1 MLIKGLYNKPI
12 SNTFIEKTTSIA
24 QRIKPLVIIDWLDSR
39 HVEKS
44 GNTEVASSNYAFAD
58 VSDQS
63 IIDEAYGLLSFNTTS
78 MGPPITRA
86 ARSLSDKEILFNK
99 SRRSSFY
106 FTPNESINGI
116 ERESFTWAVAG
127 AKDVNGNVITSN
139 GNWHCL
145 PSDKDDN
152 LEFGYW
158 SSVKSTEYLHATRN
172 GYEFTTPVTLTYLFT
187 ARAVN
192 LVKIITSEHYGQIKS
207 YNLKAYRDT
216 TTLVFDQDGEIA
228 EDNYFYNHFLEGIT
242 NSDINKILL
251 TIYTTKNKL
260 DYARV
265 HEVAPIYQVDMSDY
279 LINANVSK
287 VRDIHETSL
296 PIAGGGASTAQVS
309 FDNTQKDFNLFNSA
323 STFGKY
329 MKKDL
334 RTYIYAG
341 WQIKKSNSPEVSTTL
356 VSSINTTANSLS
368 VGGTI
373 DFPDGGGSNDF
384 VVIVDKDTVSREY
397 MLCSKSGSETLSITE
412 RGYGGTTARS
422 HSAGA
427 SVTFDTYE
435 YVPYGVFY
443 VDEWQASS
451 SSMVVDAT
459 MSDWQKYSNEKTVT
473 KGFMM
478 QNAIIAESVKQLLMK
493 VNFPKS
499 QIKYL
504 SQPSE
509 SFTRN
514 GAILHLAFDENVVD
528 RENATRTISSSLRA
542 RFVEIVS
549 KSFEEYSLKDVML
562 DANDKDL
569 SVLELALDIKDY
581 FTPSLT
587 TTSSLIS
594 TQDQG
599 SSVALNFT
607 TGSFT
612 KPDGSSVVE
621 SYNGVFDGYYVPTS
635 SGLQRLLILINRGG
649 VKVYLDKILIINNWY
664 IVESGTNS
672 TVTIQSAE
680 YNLTAGRAYELR
692 IEFFTDARQTN
703 TPFQI
708 KLKKNDGSLDWVY
721 SNQTYTMVAL
731 DKVGSKANQSYLTF
745 NSGTGQWTVA
755 SAQNSID
762 RAGRRNN
769 AIYRGTPVLAQESGV
784 VSDTDSKSIL
794 LASNSYL
801 RIPYDVSYNRFYTS
815 QSDFS
820 ISTYIKFSANS
831 FSGNGEFISNWNNS
845 SPNSGFELFYNS
857 SASGLKIVTTT
868 GIQTVSSNTAISNS
882 SFTLMTFTL
891 KGTSLKYYIDGTLVN
906 TVTISGTPV
915 SYADKDLTI
924 GGRGSSYASG
934 AEVAPA
940 SFRSMYIDQF
950 AIFNKALSA
959 DDVLTSYIETKIQPI
974 QKFPFAYGNDKTVKN
989 IIDDISL
996 ADLGRLY
1003 IDENQNAR
1011 YEHYYRFF
1019 EPTIDQHANVQQTF
1033 SDSTSILDASYN
1045 VQLHVNKITVKLKG
1059 QVSNLVGKQSLW
1071 RADSPT
1077 SLATTLLTSNI
1088 TSTSN
1093 SIQVTTTD
1101 KPKYPKSGFLKI
1113 DNEIVKYSNTTSNAF
1128 LAVERAQFDTVAAAH
1143 TSNAKVRET
1152 LKFDVRFDKTP
1163 AFRVENPYISNVV
1176 DVIPALIEIIKYE
1189 PTHYGAKLIIAA
1201 SNSTSAGDL
1210 VYVEG
1215 ENLKDNSKSFASIA
1229 GVPVILQETK
1239 GEIQEKTATLSDNIR
1254 KYGLKEMIIENE
1266 FITSLEQAQ
1275 SIADFII
1282 SKMSEP
1288 VPIVELSILP
1298 NPRLQLGDRVK
1309 ISSMQSF
1316 DIINGEYWVIST
1328 ECQFTQSPSQKVV
1341 LRKVV

>member
-1 MLIKGLYNKPI
+1 MLTEGLYGKPI
-12 SNTFIEKTTSIA
+12 SNSFIEKTTSIA
-24 QRIKPLVIIDWLDSR
+24 QKIKPLVIIDWLDSR

-44 GNTEVASSNYAFAD
+44 GNTEVASSNYAFD
-58 VSDQS
+58 SVSDQS
-63 IIDEAYGLLSFNTTS
+63 IEDEAYGLLSSNITS
-78 MGPPITRA
+78 MGPPIV
-86 ARSLSDKEILFNK
+86 RSSRTLSDKEILFNK

-127 AKDVNGNVITSN
+127 AKDINGNIITAN

-152 LEFGYW
+152 LEFGFW
-158 SSVKSTEYLHATRN
+158 SSVKSTENIHATKN

-187 ARAVN
+187 ARRIN
-192 LVKIITSEHYGQIKS
+192 LIKIITSEHYGQIKA
-207 YNLKAYRDT
+207 YNLKAYRNT

-228 EDNYFYNHFLEGIT
+228 EDNYFFNHFLNGIV
-242 NSDINKILL
+242 NEDINKILL

-260 DYARV
+260 DYARIQ
-265 HEVAPIYQVDMSDY
+265 EVAPIYQVDMSDY
-279 LINANVSK
+279 LISANVSK

-296 PIAGGGASTAQVS
+296 PIAGGGASTSQVS

-323 STFGKY
+323 SAFGKY

-334 RTYIYAG
+334 RAYVYAG
-341 WQIKKSNSPEVSTTL
+341 WQIVKSNDSEISTTL
-356 VSSINTTANSLS
+356 VSSINTSANSLS
-368 VGGTI
+368 VGGTVGL
-373 DFPDGGGSNDF
+373 PDGGGNNDF
-384 VVIVDKDTVSREY
+384 IVIVDKDTISQEY
-397 MLCSKSGSETLSITE
+397 MLCSKSGSEALSITE
-412 RGYGGTTARS
+412 RGYGGTVARA
-422 HSAGA
+422 HSSG
-427 SVTFDTYE
+427 STVVFDTFE

-451 SSMVVDAT
+451 SSMTVEAT
-459 MSDWQKYSNEKTVT
+459 MSDWQKFSNEKTIT
-473 KGFMM
+473 KGFML
-478 QNAIIAESVKQLLMK
+478 QNSIIAESVKQLLMK

-514 GAILHLAFDENVVD
+514 GAVMHLAFDENIVD
-528 RENATRTISSSLRA
+528 RENATRTISNSLRA
-542 RFVEIVS
+542 RFVEIAS
-549 KSFEEYSLKDVML
+549 KSFEEYGLKDIML

-569 SVLELALDIKDY
+569 SVLEMALDIKDY

-587 TTSSLIS
+587 TTSSLVS

-607 TGSFT
+607 TGYFT
-612 KPDGSSVVE
+612 KPDSTVVNQ

-635 SGLQRLLILINRGG
+635 SGLQKLLILINRGG
-649 VKVYLDKILIINNWY
+649 VKVFLDKILIINKWY
-664 IVESGTNS
+664 IVESGSNS
-672 TVTIQSAE
+672 TTTIQSE
-680 YNLTAGRAYELR
+680 QYDLTAGRAYELR
-692 IEFFTDARQTN
+692 IEFFTDTKQTDI
-703 TPFQI
+703 PFQI
-708 KLKKNDGSLDWVY
+708 KLKKDDGSLDWVY
-721 SNQTYTMVAL
+721 SNQTYTMVAM

-745 NSGTGQWTVA
+745 DSGTGRWTVA
-755 SAQNSID
+755 SAQNSIE
-762 RAGRRNN
+762 RSSRRNN
-769 AIYRGTPVLAQESGV
+769 AIYRGTPVLAQTSGV

-801 RIPYDVSYNRFYTS
+801 RVPYDVSYNRFYTS
-815 QSDFS
+815 NKDFS

-845 SPNSGFELFYNS
+845 SSNSGFELFYNS
-857 SASGLKIVTTT
+857 SASGLKIVTSN
-868 GIQTVSSNTAISNS
+868 GVQTISSNTSISNS

-891 KGTSLKYYIDGTLVN
+891 KGSTLKYYINGALVN
-906 TVTISGTPV
+906 TTTISGTPI
-915 SYADKDLTI
+915 SYDNKDITI
-924 GGRGSSYASG
+924 GGRGASYASS

-940 SFRSMYIDQF
+940 TFREMSVDQF
-950 AIFNKALSA
+950 AIFNKALS
-959 DDVLTSYIETKIQPI
+959 DEDVLTSYIETQIQPI
-974 QKFPFAYGNDKTVKN
+974 LKFPFAYGNDKTVKN
-989 IIDDISL
+989 IIDDVSL

-1011 YEHYYRFF
+1011 YEHFYRFF
-1019 EPTIDQHANVQQTF
+1019 ESTIDQHANVQQTF
-1033 SDSTSILDASYN
+1033 SDSTTILDASYS
-1045 VQLHVNKITVKLKG
+1045 VQLHVNKIIVKLKG

-1071 RADSPT
+1071 RADDPT

-1088 TSTSN
+1088 TSSSN
-1093 SIQVTTTD
+1093 SVQVTTTD

-1143 TSNAKVRET
+1143 TAGVKVRET

-1163 AFRVENPYISNVV
+1163 AFRVENPYISNIV
-1176 DVIPALIEIIKYE
+1176 DVTPPLIEMIKYE
-1189 PTHYGAKLIIAA
+1189 SNHYGAKLIIAA

-1215 ENLKDNSKSFASIA
+1215 EDLKDNSKSFASIS
-1229 GVPVILQETK
+1229 GVPVVLQETK

-1275 SIADFII
+1275 SIANFII
-1282 SKMSEP
+1282 SKMSDP
-1288 VPIVELSILP
+1288 VPIIELSILP
-1298 NPRLQLGDRVK
+1298 NPRLQLGDRIK
-1309 ISSMQSF
+1309 ISTMESF

-1328 ECQFTQSPSQKVV
+1328 ECQFNQTPTQKIVI
-1341 LRKVV
+1341 RKVV